1 MANRSCAGRGGSDP
15 AFMLLDRHEPHNLLD
30 LQVRSLAGREE
41 LLMIWDSLSPQGRR
55 AVIIAA
61 RLTAHE
67 EGLIPG
73 DQVLR

>member
-1 MANRSCAGRGGSDP
+1 
-15 AFMLLDRHEPHNLLD
+15 MLLDRHEPRD
-30 LQVRSLAGREE
+30 LHVRSRAGREE

-67 EGLIPG
+67 EGLLPG

>member
-1 MANRSCAGRGGSDP
+1 
-15 AFMLLDRHEPHNLLD
+15 MLLKRHEPRDLLD
-30 LQVRSLAGREE
+30 LQVRGRAGREE

-67 EGLIPG
+67 EGLLPG

>member
-1 MANRSCAGRGGSDP
+1 MASRDSDGDT
-15 AFMLLDRHEPHNLLD
+15 AYARLRDRDATRDALA
-30 LQVRSLAGREE
+30 LQKQGLAAREE

-55 AVIIAA
+55 AVIVAA

-67 EGLIPG
+67 EGLLPG

>member
-1 MANRSCAGRGGSDP
+1 MASRDSNGDTAYARLR
-15 AFMLLDRHEPHNLLD
+15 DRHDTQNALA
-30 LQVRSLAGREE
+30 LQEQGLAAREE

-55 AVIIAA
+55 AVIVAA

-67 EGLIPG
+67 EGLLPG